1 MTSAD
6 KRTLSLSASGAI
18 KTTPDKVDISTG
30 VTSEAKTAREALD
43 QNSEAMTKVVDALKD
58 DGIDPKDI
66 QTTNFSVN
74 PVYDQRPYDKP
85 QPPVVVGYRV
95 TNQVR
100 ITLHDTKK
108 LGAILDKVVTLG
120 SNQIDS
126 IEFGVDEPEALKDEA
141 RKLAMKNVTANAKL
155 YAEAAGV
162 GLGPILTISEE
173 ESSYQPRFA
182 PAAARHGDGQGRAH
196 RSRHRHGRSAGQGDL
211 GDQLTGPGRE
221 MDQLSARAA
230 SKVVCSS
237 SAARG
242 SLVTSLC
249 WSNTRWIVRFGRIC
263 AACDPILH
271 PRHASGGG
279 ENGDRPAMGGG

>member
-1 MTSAD
+1 MSLSSPKYPLALLVLLASAPLEPLPALAHEHVE

-43 QNSEAMTKVVDALKD
+43 QNIDAMTKVVEALKAE
-58 DGIDPKDI
+58 GIDPKDI

-100 ITLHDTKK
+100 ISLRDTKK

-126 IEFGVDEPEALKDEA
+126 IEFGVEEPEALKDEA
-141 RKLAMKNVTANAKL
+141 RKLALKNVTDNAKL

-162 GLGPILTISEE
+162 GLGPILSISEE

-182 PAAARHGDGQGRAH
+182 AAPVA
-196 RSRHRHGRSAGQGDL
+196 
-211 GDQLTGPGRE
+211 RE
-221 MDQLSARAA
+221 MAKDVPIEAGIATVEVR
-230 SKVVCSS
+230 V
-237 SAARG
+237 R
-242 SLVTSLC
+242 VT
-249 WSNTRWIVRFGRIC
+249 WEIN
-263 AACDPILH
+263 
-271 PRHASGGG
+271 
-279 ENGDRPAMGGG
+279 

>member
-1 MTSAD
+1 MSLSSPKYPLALLLLLAAAPLQPLPALAHD
-6 KRTLSLSASGAI
+6 HIEKRTLSLTASGAI

-43 QNSEAMTKVVDALKD
+43 QNIEAMTKVVEALKAE
-58 DGIDPKDI
+58 GIDPKDI

-85 QPPVVVGYRV
+85 APPVVVGYRV

-100 ITLHDTKK
+100 ISLHDTKK

-126 IEFGVDEPEALKDEA
+126 IEFGVEEPEALKDEA
-141 RKLAMKNVTANAKL
+141 RKLALKNVTDNAKL

-162 GLGPILTISEE
+162 GLGPILSISEE

-182 PAAARHGDGQGRAH
+182 AGAARMEMAKDVPIE
-196 RSRHRHGRSAGQGDL
+196 AG
-211 GDQLTGPGRE
+211 TATVEVRV
-221 MDQLSARAA
+221 R
-230 SKVVCSS
+230 
-237 SAARG
+237 
-242 SLVTSLC
+242 VT
-249 WSNTRWIVRFGRIC
+249 WEIN
-263 AACDPILH
+263 
-271 PRHASGGG
+271 
-279 ENGDRPAMGGG
+279 